1 MKEYIVRRLLLMVPT
16 IFGAVTL
23 IFLLMNILPGD
34 IAMMIL
40 GEDTG
45 QASPEQVARIRE
57 QLGLNR
63 PLYVQ
68 YFSWLWGIVRLDF
81 GNSLWTGQ
89 PVFHEIWIRLPI
101 TLTLISFSVLIS
113 AALAVPVGILA
124 ALRQDSWVD
133 YGLRLFTISGL
144 SIPSFWLGMLVI
156 LFLLIVFS
164 WFPPLTYAVIYKD
177 PWTSLQQ
184 LLLPALVLGYR
195 QAAVSARMMRSS
207 MLEVLKE
214 DYVRTARAKGL
225 MERTVVYLHALKN
238 ASLPVITI
246 FGVEMVI
253 LFSGAVIIEKIFNV
267 PGVGTLIVDA
277 MGRRDIPLVQ
287 GVVLIIVGFVLII
300 NLIVDLIYSWL
311 DPRIRYH

>member
-1 MKEYIVRRLLLMVPT
+1 MVPT
-16 IFGAVTL
+16 LFGAVTF
-23 IFLLMNILPGD
+23 IFLIMKILPGD

-40 GEDTG
+40 GEETG
-45 QASPEQVARIRE
+45 QGSPEQVALLRE

-81 GNSLWTGQ
+81 GTSLWTGL

-101 TLTLISFSVLIS
+101 TLTLITFSVIIS
-113 AALAVPVGILA
+113 MVLAVPIGIVA
-124 ALRQDSWVD
+124 ALKQDSWVD
-133 YGLRLFTISGL
+133 YGLRVFTIAGL
-144 SIPSFWLGMLVI
+144 SIPSFWFGMMVI
-156 LFLLIVFS
+156 LILLVVFS
-164 WFPPLTYAVIYKD
+164 WFPPLTYAVIYTN
-177 PWTSLQQ
+177 PWVSLQQ
-184 LLLPALVLGYR
+184 LFLPAIVLGFR
-195 QAAVSARMMRSS
+195 QTAVSARMMRSS
-207 MLEVLKE
+207 MLEVLRE

-238 ASLPVITI
+238 AALPVVTI

-253 LFSGAVIIEKIFNV
+253 LFSGAVIIERMFNV

-287 GVVLIIVGFVLII
+287 GVVLIIVVFVLIV

-311 DPRIRYH
+311 DPRIRYR